1 MQQVA
6 FALLNAVQNKLAG
19 KQKRYAIFHL
29 GVCAFLRLWMDRR
42 TRRGGWMD
50 GWRQCQRAHRFALSL
65 SRSLAHQ
72 LVFPISPIHI
82 AQSLMAAAVAAAA
95 AGRGH
100 GEQSKWLPQPA
111 SPQPALPPRRL
122 FWSGWMDGSW
132 PPSTRPFIVGVMQL

>member
-1 MQQVA
+1 
-6 FALLNAVQNKLAG
+6 
-19 KQKRYAIFHL
+19 
-29 GVCAFLRLWMDRR
+29 
-42 TRRGGWMD
+42 MD
-50 GWRQCQRAHRFALSL
+50 GWMEAMPEGTQIRSL
-65 SRSLAHQ
+65 ARSLAHQ

-132 PPSTRPFIVGVMQL
+132 PPSASGSVRPFIVGVMQL

>member
-1 MQQVA
+1 MEAMPEGTQIRSL
-6 FALLNAVQNKLAG
+6 ALP
-19 KQKRYAIFHL
+19 
-29 GVCAFLRLWMDRR
+29 
-42 TRRGGWMD
+42 
-50 GWRQCQRAHRFALSL
+50 
-65 SRSLAHQ
+65 LAHQ

-82 AQSLMAAAVAAAA
+82 AQSLMAAAA

-132 PPSTRPFIVGVMQL
+132 PPSASGSVRPSVHRWSNAIMSCPRRKTASYFQERHELPSSH